1 MIIPLITN
9 PILYSFRRCPYAMRA
24 RMAIYISGQTCTLRE
39 VALRDKPKEMLKAS
53 AKGTVP
59 VLVHPNGEVID
70 ESLDIMLWALNI
82 SDPDKWLAPMKVN
95 ESDIKTLI
103 LENDGPFKDHLD
115 RYKYA
120 NRYNN
125 IDSNHHRDQGLKF
138 IEKLDYKLLESKY
151 LFGNNFTFADAAI
164 SPFIRQFANTNR
176 EWFDSLK
183 LPNVHTWLGQILESS
198 QFINV
203 MTKYPV
209 WKLGMDEPSFPSLK
223 DSEIN

>member
-1 MIIPLITN
+1 
-9 PILYSFRRCPYAMRA
+9 
-24 RMAIYISGQTCTLRE
+24 
-39 VALRDKPKEMLKAS
+39 
-53 AKGTVP
+53 
-59 VLVHPNGEVID
+59 
-70 ESLDIMLWALNI
+70 MLWALNI
-82 SDPDKWLAPMKVN
+82 SDPDKWLAPIKVN

>member
-1 MIIPLITN
+1 
-9 PILYSFRRCPYAMRA
+9 
-24 RMAIYISGQTCTLRE
+24 
-39 VALRDKPKEMLKAS
+39 
-53 AKGTVP
+53 
-59 VLVHPNGEVID
+59 
-70 ESLDIMLWALNI
+70 MLWALNI
-82 SDPDKWLAPMKVN
+82 SDPDKWLAPIKVN

-223 DSEIN
+223 ALK